1 MSEKDIKKTVE
12 KADEAADIKDDV
24 VCEEQEAEQ
33 PTDKGILN
41 KKKQSAEI
49 KKLSALLDEKQ
60 KILDLKD
67 QQILE
72 VKDKLFRMAADFD
85 NYKKRTAREMDSR
98 YSDAKGDV
106 LKNFMPVLDNFERAI
121 LTIPNNENNPFLDGV
136 KLIMKQISD
145 LMIQSGVEEINALG
159 QPFNPEFH
167 NAVMHV
173 EDENFGQ
180 NQVIEVFEKGYKLG
194 NKVLRYSM
202 VKVAN

>member
-1 MSEKDIKKTVE
+1 MAEKDIE
-12 KADEAADIKDDV
+12 KAEEKEEETAGIEDNFTEDEKEND
-24 VCEEQEAEQ
+24 Q
-33 PTDKGILN
+33 PIEKGILN

-49 KKLSALLDEKQ
+49 KKLSAKLEEKQ
-60 KILDLKD
+60 KVLDIKE

-72 VKDKLFRMAADFD
+72 FKDKLVRMAAEFD
-85 NYKKRTAREMDSR
+85 NYKKRTAKEMDSR

-121 LTIPNNENNPFLDGV
+121 SAYPENENQSYLDGF

-145 LMIQSGVEEINALG
+145 LMIQSGVEEIDALG
-159 QPFNPEFH
+159 KPFDPEFH
-167 NAVMHV
+167 NAVMHI
-173 EDENFGQ
+173 EDDSYGQ
-180 NQVIEVFEKGYKLG
+180 NQVVEVFEKGYKLG